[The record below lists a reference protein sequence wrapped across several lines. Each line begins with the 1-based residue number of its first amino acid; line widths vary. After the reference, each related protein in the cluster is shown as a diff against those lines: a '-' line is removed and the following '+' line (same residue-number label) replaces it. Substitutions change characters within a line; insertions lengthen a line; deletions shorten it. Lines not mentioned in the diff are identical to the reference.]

1 MSVPFSGNL
10 STGRGRRWSMEPF
23 NHGNNRVL
31 IVDDQPEIHDDFAE
45 MLSTNIAIPS
55 ADDLAAAFVREQEGS
70 YLPEFELLHAS
81 NGQEAFDIIRAGGES
96 NKPVAVAYIDIR
108 MPPGIDGI
116 ETVRRVREIDRDI
129 EIVIMTAYTDMS
141 LPEIVYEMD
150 LLHKLLYIRKPFTHE
165 EIQQIT
171 LSLVGKWNVEQE
183 LAEKRRQLAA
193 SHGRLEAVLNATGD
207 AIAMHDAAG
216 RLVFAN
222 EIFEKLLG
230 LQGIDMAGIRPRDLA
245 ARFKKR
251 FRKPDLS
258 HMESRFLHD
267 GGDVVETTGAG
278 GLQKQRLFYRS
289 TAPVSDERGHVIGN
303 LVLYRDVSREID
315 AAQMKAEVIRL
326 RTELETTYSFAGM
339 VGTSRGIQR
348 VYALMKQAAESDI
361 TVLIRGE
368 SGTGKELVARSFHFN
383 SSRKKGP
390 FVALDCAT
398 IPETLMESELFGH
411 EKGTFTGATTRRIGA
426 FERADGGTIL
436 IDEIGDLPYTLQGK
450 LLRILQ
456 EREVQRIGGTAPV
469 PVDIRVIAATNKDLD
484 RAVKSGEF
492 REDLFYRVAAFP
504 IMIPPL
510 RDRREDIPVL
520 AEHFLEKYTKRLNKP
535 IKGISSAAMRL
546 LLQFDWPGNVR
557 ELENAIERAVLLEAS
572 SVIQASNL
580 PPQLS
585 PAIAS
590 GRDRAAPSAVLP
602 LAEVERQALLLALE
616 ASGDN
621 VTRAAHALGIHRATL
636 HRKLKKYN
644 LDKD

>member
-1 MSVPFSGNL
+1 M
-10 STGRGRRWSMEPF
+10 TDQ
-23 NHGNNRVL
+23 
-31 IVDDQPEIHDDFAE
+31 VD
-45 MLSTNIAIPS
+45 IP
-55 ADDLAAAFVREQEGS
+55 
-70 YLPEFELLHAS
+70 
-81 NGQEAFDIIRAGGES
+81 
-96 NKPVAVAYIDIR
+96 K
-108 MPPGIDGI
+108 
-116 ETVRRVREIDRDI
+116 
-129 EIVIMTAYTDMS
+129 
-141 LPEIVYEMD
+141 
-150 LLHKLLYIRKPFTHE
+150 
-165 EIQQIT
+165 
-171 LSLVGKWNVEQE
+171 
-183 LAEKRRQLAA
+183 
-193 SHGRLEAVLNATGD
+193 
-207 AIAMHDAAG
+207 
-216 RLVFAN
+216 
-222 EIFEKLLG
+222 
-230 LQGIDMAGIRPRDLA
+230 
-245 ARFKKR
+245 
-251 FRKPDLS
+251 
-258 HMESRFLHD
+258 
-267 GGDVVETTGAG
+267 
-278 GLQKQRLFYRS
+278 
-289 TAPVSDERGHVIGN
+289 
-303 LVLYRDVSREID
+303 
-315 AAQMKAEVIRL
+315 
-326 RTELETTYSFAGM
+326 
-339 VGTSRGIQR
+339 
-348 VYALMKQAAESDI
+348 
-361 TVLIRGE
+361 
-368 SGTGKELVARSFHFN
+368 SFHFN

-510 RDRREDIPVL
+510 RDRREDISVL

-572 SVIQASNL
+572 SVIQAGNL

-585 PAIAS
+585 PAIVS
-590 GRDRAAPSAVLP
+590 GHDRALPKAVMP

-616 ASGDN
+616 AEGDN

-636 HRKLKKYN
+636 HRKMKKYN
-644 LDKD
+644 LNGD

>member
-1 MSVPFSGNL
+1 M
-10 STGRGRRWSMEPF
+10 SMEPY

-31 IVDDQPEIHDDFAE
+31 IVDDQPEIHEDFVE
-45 MLSTNIAIPS
+45 MLSTNIVMPAS
-55 ADDLAAAFVREQEGS
+55 DDLAAAFVREQEGS

-81 NGQEAFDIIRAGGES
+81 NGQEAYDIIREGRES

-150 LLHKLLYIRKPFTHE
+150 LLYKLLYIRKPFTHE

-171 LSLVGKWNVEQE
+171 LSLVGKWNVEHE
-183 LAEKRRQLAA
+183 LEEQRRQLAV

-222 EIFEKLLG
+222 EMFEKLMG
-230 LQGIDMAGIRPRDLA
+230 LQGVDIAGIRQSDLA

-251 FRKPDLS
+251 FRKPDLG
-258 HMESRFLHD
+258 HIENRFSVDD
-267 GGDVVETTGAG
+267 GDLVETTGAG
-278 GLQKQRLFYRS
+278 GLPEQRLFYRS
-289 TAPVSDERGHVIGN
+289 TARVNDERGHEIGI
-303 LVLYRDVSREID
+303 LVSYRDVSREID
-315 AAQMKAEVIRL
+315 AAQMKAEVLRL

-411 EKGTFTGATTRRIGA
+411 ERGTFTGATTRRIGA

-436 IDEIGDLPYTLQGK
+436 IDEIGDLPYALQGK
-450 LLRILQ
+450 LLRVLQ
-456 EREVQRIGGTAPV
+456 EREVQRIGGTAPIS
-469 PVDIRVIAATNKDLD
+469 VDIRVIAATNKDLE
-484 RAVKSGEF
+484 RAVKAGEF
-492 REDLFYRVAAFP
+492 RQDLFYRVAAFP

-520 AEHFLEKYTKRLNKP
+520 AEYFLEKYTKRLNKP
-535 IKGISSAAMRL
+535 IEGISGAAMRL

-557 ELENAIERAVLLEAS
+557 ELENAIERAALLEAS
-572 SVIQASNL
+572 SVIQAGNL

-590 GRDRAAPSAVLP
+590 GHDRALAKAVMP

-616 ASGDN
+616 AEGDN
-621 VTRAAHALGIHRATL
+621 ITRAARALGIHRATL

-644 LDKD
+644 LGGD